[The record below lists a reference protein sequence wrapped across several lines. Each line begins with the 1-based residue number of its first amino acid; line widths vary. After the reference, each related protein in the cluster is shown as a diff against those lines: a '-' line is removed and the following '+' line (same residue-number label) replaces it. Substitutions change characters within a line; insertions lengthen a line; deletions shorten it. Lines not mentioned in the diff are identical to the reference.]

1 MEWTFKDSPLTDHN
15 YFYGFVY
22 LITNL
27 ITGKK
32 YIGRKY
38 FWKRNKGKYSE
49 SDWREYYGSSK
60 FLNEDILKYGK
71 ENFKREILSLHKNRK
86 AVNYSELET
95 IIKHNAIFDDNY
107 YNKSLDYKTFNIN
120 LTESQYA

>member
-1 MEWTFKDSPLTDHN
+1 MEWTFEGLPVTDHN

-38 FWKRNKGKYSE
+38 FWKRSKGKYTE
-49 SDWREYYGSSK
+49 SNWRDYYGSSK
-60 FLNEDILKYGK
+60 FLDEDILKYGK

-86 AVNYSELET
+86 AVNYSELEM
-95 IIKHNAIFDDNY
+95 IIKTNAIFDDNY
-107 YNKSLDYKTFNIN
+107 YNKSLDYRYNNIN
-120 LTESQYA
+120 LSESLYA

>member
-1 MEWTFKDSPLTDHN
+1 MNWLWRNEPLTDHN

-27 ITGKK
+27 INKKK

-38 FWKRNKGKYSE
+38 FWKRIKGKYTE
-49 SDWREYYGSSK
+49 SNWRDYYGSSK
-60 FLNEDILKYGK
+60 FLDEDILKYGK

-86 AVNYSELET
+86 AVNYSELEM
-95 IIKHNAIFDDNY
+95 IIKTNAIFDDNY
-107 YNKSLDYKTFNIN
+107 YNKSLDYRYNNIN
-120 LTESQYA
+120 LSESLYA